1 MVNRHLHGW
10 ARPLAI
16 VALCLAV
23 GTSAAAQSGSG
34 TLVGTVADEQGATM
48 PGATVVATE
57 VATGAARTVVTG
69 VDGVFSFASLPPGR
83 YRFQISL
90 SGFSPLKLTDVNLA
104 PTEIRDLGRQ
114 TLRVGQ
120 MNEVV
125 SVSAEGAAVQTA
137 TSSRMGTVTADQLT
151 NLTQKGR
158 DIWGMM
164 SVVPGVQDTNMR
176 RDFSTWTSMGAIT
189 INGMPATSKV
199 VVMDGVSIVDELGSN
214 AMVNPNI
221 DAVGEVQ
228 VISSGFTAEN
238 GRSNGGLVVMTTKSG
253 TNRFSGSTWYNARR
267 AEWNANEYFREKQG
281 LGKPLYHV
289 NIPGYS
295 LGGPIWVPSVL
306 DKGKLFFF
314 ASQEFTDDLRES
326 VLDRVNYPTALE
338 RMGDFSQTFS
348 GNANGP
354 GQGTLQVITDPL
366 TGQPFPGNV
375 IPQDRLHPLG
385 LQILGL
391 LPMPNGIHN
400 PASNQYNAANSLFER
415 LPRHSRTNTTLRFD
429 VVLNDKIRGALRFIN
444 DREDNI
450 SNNAFAP
457 GIGDLNNAVPGRL
470 MTVSSTQVLGPT
482 MVNEVTVGYARNSY
496 GFRIPEG
503 EFAYDPRDYWRQ
515 NLGVDPPR
523 LEPFGAYRESGPW
536 LGYDQAD
543 EYPYVPIMRFAGG
556 NRAGLLESYHP
567 GSSGAN
573 GGWTLPAANRN
584 LRWSFANNLSWTRGR
599 HSFKVGV
606 STEWASK
613 TEPQSVNY
621 MGNYDFGHNAQNPR
635 STGNGYANALLGNF
649 NTYAELTN
657 RVDRDRRHWH
667 TEAFAQDSWRMKPN
681 FTFDYGVRLTYTGAY
696 YDVRKSTAG
705 FYEPNWDPAQAP
717 RLYQPTCANG
727 SAGNVACPGNQQ
739 RAYDPANPAAL
750 LPSVYVGNLV
760 PGSGSLT
767 NGMVA
772 DGYPGRR
779 GGEYFDFTPFVA
791 APRVGFA
798 WDIKG
803 DGRQALRAS
812 TGVFY
817 AIPTRGQWEGFVGLP
832 PSAFNRV
839 VQFGSFSDIQN
850 FATSGLTF
858 VETPFN
864 SQYSG
869 GETRSLDKS
878 YGLNVAYQREVGFN
892 TTAEVAYVGSWTY
905 AGGRTEDINRPVN
918 SVFMLGNP
926 NNQFNTNAKADN
938 LLRTT
943 YPGMGAINK
952 WFDAADGHNVNS
964 NTLLYHSMQA
974 SVQRRMTRGLAMGM
988 SYTLAK
994 GEGWNGY
1001 NPVLLEADPSG
1012 GLNRL
1017 FNWGPTPDNRVH
1029 NLNINY
1035 SYNIPTIADVPVVK
1049 WLVSDWQVAGV
1060 TRFMSGQATQPAC
1073 STTAA
1078 GIANTNPTL
1087 TPGVTARCV
1096 YTGEPLYLD
1105 SRDPNLPEDE
1115 QLHFNPAAF
1124 AMATPFS
1131 ATEGNFGN
1139 VPNGILRH
1147 PSFWNWDLTLARRFP
1162 IPQLGANAGARVQL
1176 QWFNI
1181 FNKAQFTNL
1190 NTTLQFADD
1199 PNVPGT
1205 DSLRL
1210 NSTEAGRYTGNPG
1223 VNPPRQFGLT
1233 LRLDF

>member
-1 MVNRHLHGW
+1 MRHRHWHGW
-10 ARPLAI
+10 ARPLA
-16 VALCLAV
+16 VLAFCLAAGIGV
-23 GTSAAAQSGSG
+23 AAQSGSG

-57 VATGAARTVVTG
+57 IATGASRTVVTG
-69 VDGVFSFASLPPGR
+69 ADGIFSFASLPPGR
-83 YRFQISL
+83 YRFQITL
-90 SGFSPLKLTDVNLA
+90 SGFAPLNLTDVNLA
-104 PTEIRDLGRQ
+104 PTEVRDLGRQ
-114 TLRVGQ
+114 VLRIGQ
-120 MNEVV
+120 LNEVV
-125 SVSAEGAAVQTA
+125 TVSGEAAAVQTA

-176 RDFSTWTSMGAIT
+176 RDFSTWTAMGTIT

-253 TNRFSGSTWYNARR
+253 TNRFSGSAWYNARR
-267 AEWNANEYFREKQG
+267 AEWNANEYFREKG
-281 LGKPLYHV
+281 NLPKPLYHV

-295 LGGPIWVPSVL
+295 IGGPIWIPKVL
-306 DKGKLFFF
+306 NKGTLFFF

-326 VLDRVNYPTALE
+326 QLVYNNMPTALE
-338 RMGDFSQTFS
+338 RMGDFSQTYF

-354 GQGTLQVITDPL
+354 GEGTLQVITDPL

-375 IPQDRLHPLG
+375 IPQGRINPLG
-385 LQILGL
+385 SAMVNL
-391 LPMPNGIHN
+391 LMMPNGIRN
-400 PASNQYNAANSLFER
+400 PANNQYHAANNMVET
-415 LPRHSRTNTTLRFD
+415 LPRHSRTNNTFRLD
-429 VVLNDKIRGALRFIN
+429 VVLGERLRGSWRYIR

-450 SNNAFAP
+450 SNNAFSP
-457 GIGDLNNAVPGRL
+457 GIGFTNNAVPGKI
-470 MTVSSTQVLGPT
+470 STGSITAVLSPS
-482 MVNEVTVGYARNSY
+482 MVNESTFGYAWNSY
-496 GFRIPEG
+496 SWIAPTG
-503 EFAYDPRDYWRQ
+503 EFAEDYRKYYRSAV
-515 NLGVDPPR
+515 GIDPPK
-523 LEPFGAYRESGPW
+523 LYPFGAYRDPQGKGYE
-536 LGYDQAD
+536 YDQAD
-543 EYPYVPIMRFAGG
+543 QYPYLPTMSYGGG
-556 NRAGLLESYHP
+556 NRAGLASFNP
-567 GSSGAN
+567 ASAAN
-573 GGWTLPAANRN
+573 RILPAGNRN
-584 LRWSFANNLSWTRGR
+584 LRWSFANNLSWTRGT
-599 HSFKVGV
+599 HNFKFGL

-613 TEPQSVNY
+613 TEPLSPNY
-621 MGNYDFGHNAQNPR
+621 RGNYNFGHNAQNPLN
-635 STGNGYANALLGNF
+635 TGNGYANALLGYF
-649 NTYAELTN
+649 NTYTELTN

-667 TEAFAQDSWRMKPN
+667 TEWFAQDSWRMKTN
-681 FTFDYGVRLTYTGAY
+681 FTLDYGVRFTYTGAY
-696 YDVRKSTAG
+696 YDTRQSTAG
-705 FYEPNWDPAQAP
+705 FYEPGWEASKAP
-717 RLYQPTCANG
+717 RLYQPICANG
-727 SAGNVACPGNQQ
+727 NPGNMACPASQQ
-739 RAYDPANPAAL
+739 RAHDPANPGTL

-760 PGSGSLT
+760 PGSGDLT

-772 DGYPGRR
+772 DSYPGRR

-812 TGVFY
+812 TGIFY
-817 AIPTRGQWEGFVGLP
+817 AIPTRGQWEGFVGAP

-839 VQFGSFSDIQN
+839 VQWGSFADIQN
-850 FATSGLTF
+850 FATSGLSF
-858 VETPFN
+858 VETPFTA
-864 SQYSG
+864 QYAG

-878 YGLNVAYQREVGFN
+878 YNLNVAYQREVGFN

-918 SVFMLGNP
+918 SVFMLANP
-926 NNQFNTNAKADN
+926 NNLFNNNAKADN

-952 WFDAADGHNVNS
+952 WFDAADGNNVNA
-964 NTLLYHSMQA
+964 NTLLYHSMQT

-988 SYTLAK
+988 AYTLAK
-994 GEGWNGY
+994 GWGWNGY

-1012 GLNRL
+1012 ELNRL

-1035 SYNIPTIADVPVVK
+1035 SYNIPTATNAAVVR
-1049 WLVSDWQVAGV
+1049 WLVSDWQVSGV

-1073 STTAA
+1073 STTTS

-1105 SRDPNLPEDE
+1105 SQDMSLPRDER
-1115 QLHFNPAAF
+1115 LHFNPAAF

-1162 IPQLGANAGARVQL
+1162 IPQLGPNAGARVQL

-1181 FNKAQFTNL
+1181 FNTAQFTNL
-1190 NTTLQFADD
+1190 NTTMQFADD
-1199 PNVPGT
+1199 PNVPGV

-1210 NSTEAGRYTGNPG
+1210 NSTDTGRFTGG
-1223 VNPPRQFGLT
+1223 INPPRQFGLT
-1233 LRLDF
+1233 MRLDF